1 MWALECQYELP
12 PPGEEF
18 TLRKLCFAAL
28 RRDPAKMTAGNQPP
42 LGLLSVLGV
51 SLKNKV
57 LVGITPPVLLACV
70 QCRPESSA
78 SANGTGASCVRV
90 AEEKAAQSC
99 TPGTVRCVLGE
110 NFEWWPLRAHFVWC
124 PGRRPS

>member
-12 PPGEEF
+12 PLGEEF
-18 TLRKLCFAAL
+18 TLQKLCFAAL

-57 LVGITPPVLLACV
+57 LVGITPPRLVGLRPV
-70 QCRPESSA
+70 Q
-78 SANGTGASCVRV
+78 TRV
-90 AEEKAAQSC
+90 FSVGQ
-99 TPGTVRCVLGE
+99 RHRGE
-110 NFEWWPLRAHFVWC
+110 LRAGGGGEGCAELHTWHSAMRV
-124 PGRRPS
+124 G